1 MNCSETQ
8 RGLREQLHRAEQG
21 DREALW
27 LREQPHGA
35 GLGKVGDK
43 AEDRPLKSKILG
55 LHSQV
60 CPAAVRPAQPL
71 QVLVS
76 ESLLHITDNSRLE
89 NFQENF
95 PTLKENQQK

>member
-1 MNCSETQ
+1 MP
-8 RGLREQLHRAEQG
+8 RAEQG

-43 AEDRPLKSKILG
+43 AEDRPLKSKNLG